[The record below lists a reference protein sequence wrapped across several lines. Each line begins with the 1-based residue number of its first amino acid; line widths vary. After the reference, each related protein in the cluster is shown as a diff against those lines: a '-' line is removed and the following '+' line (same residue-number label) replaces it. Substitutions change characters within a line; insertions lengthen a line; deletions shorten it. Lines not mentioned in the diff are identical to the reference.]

1 MRTPTE
7 AKSAE
12 LGHGRT
18 CPFRAKRRASK
29 DDSAAT
35 SEGCGAYN
43 RLEPGGFMQLQLSR
57 EEQALLADVLQDI
70 SVSAGRKIARD
81 RILGHLCEHDLSF
94 AYDEL
99 EDLSDFLAEISRR

>member
-1 MRTPTE
+1 
-7 AKSAE
+7 
-12 LGHGRT
+12 
-18 CPFRAKRRASK
+18 
-29 DDSAAT
+29 
-35 SEGCGAYN
+35 
-43 RLEPGGFMQLQLSR
+43 MQLQLSR

-99 EDLSDFLAEISRR
+99 EDLSDFLAEISRRLHDQFMRDNDVETLKRQAAVQRVLDRVIEAEAMV